1 MTNDLFQGQGL
12 WFESTIELKFSPSS
26 QRYRVKNIVRC
37 IKMATLKR
45 KEILLSI
52 IYNTIFRNEFI
63 CIKGKRCTAKK
74 TQVQI
79 ALQNWSY
86 GTKYGFVA
94 KKYSGRPGLLA
105 NMSDYKRVQHRLS
118 PTKPVTVPQHSPLLH
133 TNPAQKNIAN
143 KKKEIY
149 SQNKQTI
156 SWLRAFNLSR
166 VARSRARSLYLE
178 CYKLH
183 YTPNLVAALVLVRN
197 TCRNIWQKQ
206 ILLMSIFTFLNKHK
220 RNDLL
225 QLWCYSNKIKLV
237 GSDCGV
243 FGWLAALTNCWN
255 IFLSFMGS
263 IPVERRQ

>member
-12 WFESTIELKFSPSS
+12 WFESTIEFKFSPSS
-26 QRYRVKNIVRC
+26 QRYRVKNIVRF

-63 CIKGKRCTAKK
+63 CIKGKRYTAKK

-94 KKYSGRPGLLA
+94 KKYRGRPGLLA

-133 TNPAQKNIAN
+133 TKPAQKNIAN

-166 VARSRARSLYLE
+166 VARSRARPLYLE

-225 QLWCYSNKIKLV
+225 QLWCY
-237 GSDCGV
+237 
-243 FGWLAALTNCWN
+243 
-255 IFLSFMGS
+255 
-263 IPVERRQ
+263 